1 MRTLFI
7 STLFLFSSLSFAS
20 DPKSDQ
26 MVELLLRSGVDSFG
40 KKESLDAEV
49 GCKKTEKKDLFCF
62 VSFITPQEIP
72 IAHYIEYTG
81 AEAQEISVLLKDFDI
96 QPYGKKL
103 SQAGSIRCRI
113 LKNSSDGKRTCEVL
127 KVDVLIDGV

>member
-1 MRTLFI
+1 MRTLLL
-7 STLFLFSSLSFAS
+7 SSLFLFSSLSFAS

-40 KKESLDAEV
+40 KKESLEAEV

-62 VSFITPQEIP
+62 VSFITPEENP
-72 IAHYIEYTG
+72 TVHYVEDRGSEAH
-81 AEAQEISVLLKDFDI
+81 EISVLLKDFDLM
-96 QPYGKKL
+96 PYGKKL

-113 LKNSSDGKRTCEVL
+113 PKNSSDGKRSCEVL
-127 KVDVLIDGV
+127 KVDVIIGGV

>member
-1 MRTLFI
+1 MRTLLL
-7 STLFLFSSLSFAS
+7 SSLFLFSSLSFAS

-62 VSFITPQEIP
+62 VSTITPLELP
-72 IAHYIEYTG
+72 MVHYVEYTG

-96 QPYGKKL
+96 MPFGKKL

-113 LKNSSDGKRTCEVL
+113 PKNSSDGKRSCEVL
-127 KVDVLIDGV
+127 KVDDIIGRV

>member
-1 MRTLFI
+1 MRTLLL
-7 STLFLFSSLSFAS
+7 SSLFLFSSLSFAS

-40 KKESLDAEV
+40 KKESLEAEV

-62 VSFITPQEIP
+62 VSFITPEENP
-72 IAHYIEYTG
+72 TVHYVEDRGSEAH
-81 AEAQEISVLLKDFDI
+81 EISVLLKDFDLM
-96 QPYGKKL
+96 PYGKKL

-113 LKNSSDGKRTCEVL
+113 PKIIPMVKEAARS
-127 KVDVLIDGV
+127 

>member
-1 MRTLFI
+1 MRTLLL
-7 STLFLFSSLSFAS
+7 SSLFLFSSLSFAS

-62 VSFITPQEIP
+62 VSSFTGHDIP
-72 IAHYIEYTG
+72 TVHYVEYRG
-81 AEAQEISVLLKDFDI
+81 AEAQEISMLLKDFDI
-96 QPYGKKL
+96 MPYGKKL
-103 SQAGSIRCRI
+103 SQAGSIRCHVP
-113 LKNSSDGKRTCEVL
+113 KDSSDGKRSCEVL
-127 KVDVLIDGV
+127 KVDVIIDGV

>member
-1 MRTLFI
+1 MRTLLL
-7 STLFLFSSLSFAS
+7 SSLFLFSSLSFAS

-62 VSFITPQEIP
+62 VSSFTGHDIP
-72 IAHYIEYTG
+72 TVYYVEYRG
-81 AEAQEISVLLKDFDI
+81 AEAQEISVLLKEFDLM
-96 QPYGKKL
+96 PYGKKL

-113 LKNSSDGKRTCEVL
+113 PKNSSDGKRSCEVL
-127 KVDVLIDGV
+127 KVDVFTDGL